1 MGSEAMNPLSTTHL
15 NDEQLMDAYYGEFNA
30 SGHLTLCDE
39 CRGRFDRLRDVL
51 DSLRELPIPECD
63 AGYGSAVW
71 TTLLPK
77 LPKDRPRRWWFQWW
91 SLGPAFAVLL
101 VIAFVT
107 GRLTERISG
116 THGISERARERVL
129 LISLSDYLE
138 QSQIVLANVENAAP
152 GTSDLAGERDR
163 AHELLGANRLL
174 RQAADRLGDYADAA
188 LLDELERVLLDV
200 ANSPA
205 HSSASDLEQLQ
216 QRIEREGLLF
226 RVRITSTA
234 SRERGQK
241 L

>member
-1 MGSEAMNPLSTTHL
+1 MNRLSAAHL
-15 NDEQLMDAYYGEFNA
+15 NDEQLMDAYYGEFDA
-30 SGHLTLCDE
+30 SGHLTVCDE

-51 DSLRELPIPECD
+51 DSFREYPIPERD
-63 AGYGSAVW
+63 PGYATAVW
-71 TTLLPK
+71 SKLLPK
-77 LPKDRPRRWWFQWW
+77 LPKDRPQRWWLQWW
-91 SLGPAFAVLL
+91 TWTPALAALL
-101 VIAFVT
+101 IITFVA
-107 GRLTERISG
+107 GRLTERNSQA
-116 THGISERARERVL
+116 HGISEKARERVL

-152 GTSDLAGERDR
+152 GTADLAGERDR

-174 RQAADRLGDYADAA
+174 RQAAEHLGDYADAA

-205 HSSASDLEQLQ
+205 HDSAANLDQLQ

>member
-1 MGSEAMNPLSTTHL
+1 MNRLPAAHL
-15 NDEQLMDAYYGEFNA
+15 NDEQLTDAYYGEFDA
-30 SGHLTLCDE
+30 SGHLTVCDE

-51 DSLRELPIPECD
+51 DSFNEYPIPERD

-71 TTLLPK
+71 SKLLPQ
-77 LPKDRPRRWWFQWW
+77 LPPDRPRRLWLRWWT
-91 SLGPAFAVLL
+91 LGPAFAALL

-107 GRLTERISG
+107 GRLTERNSNA
-116 THGISERARERVL
+116 HGISEKARERVL

-152 GTSDLAGERDR
+152 GTADVAGERDR

-174 RQAADRLGDYADAA
+174 RQAAERLGDFADAA

-200 ANSPA
+200 ANSPVR
-205 HSSASDLEQLQ
+205 SSPAELEQIQ
-216 QRIEREGLLF
+216 QRIEGEGLLF